1 MTKPNKMKTANR
13 TTGFVIL
20 LFTLLLLSGE
30 DTVASPRASLNF
42 IVTEQDANPQEAF
55 KAHIVNSI
63 SYPSAA
69 QGNEF
74 QALITASFL
83 VTKNGD
89 IRDIIIEHTTSKYPD
104 NVRKDVINTL
114 TSEVKRVLSSVP
126 SAIFGNSE
134 KDKTLKQSFL
144 FRMQGDES
152 FNPDC
157 PANTIYINGI
167 SQKNTGSTNETEI
180 MIRDKETGASSKIFD
195 KNVPKDAQP
204 LVIIDGTEA
213 HSLNDV
219 SPDAIESIAVLKGEK
234 AMEQYGERAKNGVI
248 IITKK
253 K

>member
-1 MTKPNKMKTANR
+1 MTKPNRMKTANR
-13 TTGFVIL
+13 TACFIVL
-20 LFTLLLLSGE
+20 LFALLFQSGE
-30 DTVASPRASLNF
+30 KIAANQTTSLNF
-42 IVTEQDANPQEAF
+42 IVSEQDSNPQEALRT
-55 KAHIVNSI
+55 HLIGSI
-63 SYPSAA
+63 SYPSVA
-69 QGNEF
+69 QDNEF

-114 TSEVKRVLSSVP
+114 TSEVKRALSSVP
-126 SAIFGNSE
+126 SAIFGNTE

-144 FRMQGDES
+144 FRMQGNDS

-167 SQKNTGSTNETEI
+167 SRTNTSSETETEI
-180 MIRDKETGASSKIFD
+180 TIRDKENGTTSKIFD
-195 KNVPKDAQP
+195 KNAPKDTQP

-213 HSLNDV
+213 SLLNDI
-219 SPDAIESIAVLKGEK
+219 SPDDIESIAVLKGEK
-234 AMEQYGERAKNGVI
+234 AIEQYGERAKNGVI